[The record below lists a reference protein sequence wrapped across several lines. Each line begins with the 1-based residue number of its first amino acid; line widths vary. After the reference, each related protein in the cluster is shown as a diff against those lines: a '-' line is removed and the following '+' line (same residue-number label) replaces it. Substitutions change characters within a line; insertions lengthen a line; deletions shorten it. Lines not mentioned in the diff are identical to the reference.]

1 MPMNDPISDML
12 TRIRNANLGRHSHV
26 NIKRNK
32 VCEGLAK
39 VLKTEGFIAD
49 YSVIEDQNQGEIRVE
64 LKYAESGDRVLQ
76 GLERVSKPGC
86 RVYRGQD
93 ELPRVMDGLGLT
105 IVSTSRGILS
115 DRECRKQNI
124 GGEVLCKVW

>member
-39 VLKTEGFIAD
+39 VLKSEGFITD
-49 YSVIEDQNQGEIRVE
+49 YSVIEDKSQGEIRVE

-105 IVSTSRGILS
+105 IVSTSRGVLS

>member
-32 VCEGLAK
+32 VCEGLAQ
-39 VLKTEGFIAD
+39 VLKTEGFITDFA
-49 YSVIEDQNQGEIRVE
+49 VIEDKNQGEIRVE
-64 LKYAESGDRVLQ
+64 LKYAESGERVLQ

-86 RVYRGQD
+86 RVYRGQGD
-93 ELPRVMDGLGLT
+93 LPRVMDGLGLT
-105 IVSTSRGILS
+105 VVSTSRGVLS